1 MSSLVTASADIIRSA
16 EFETPPLDAGTG
28 SDREN
33 PRYHPDEES
42 PPLIEVAA
50 FDIDGTLTRRDVEE
64 SLILK
69 LIKEDRLFGTAIKL
83 LFLSALRT
91 ARRPPDFESFK
102 EGVWSSFAEVSDER
116 LAEAINSFKAL
127 SLPALIKPAAVAEI
141 EFCRAAGWKVVL
153 VTGAINPLAEAIA
166 TLVCADHVIGTSFR
180 IDAGQEGL
188 RLRRADVNT
197 GPSKVRRLTEWADST
212 FGRGAWRFR
221 RAYSDHH
228 SDLPLLSSVSEPV
241 AVCPTWRLRA
251 VARRRSWQIVE
262 W

>member
-1 MSSLVTASADIIRSA
+1 MNSFVTASPDMIRSA
-16 EFETPPLDAGTG
+16 EFETPPLSEGAG
-28 SDREN
+28 SDRE
-33 PRYHPDEES
+33 PTYHPDQEI

-64 SLILK
+64 TLILK
-69 LIKEDRLFGTAIKL
+69 LIKEDRLFRTAFKL
-83 LFLSALRT
+83 LALSALRK
-91 ARRPPDFESFK
+91 ARMPPDFEAFK
-102 EGVWSSFAEVSDER
+102 ESVWSSLAEVSDER
-116 LAEAINSFKAL
+116 LATAINSFNAV
-127 SLPALIKPAAVAEI
+127 SLPALIKPAAIAEI
-141 EFCRAAGWKVVL
+141 GYCRAAGWKVVL

-166 TLVCADHVIGTSFR
+166 TLVCADHVIATSFR

-197 GPSKVRRLTEWADST
+197 GPSKVKRLTEWADST

-228 SDLPLLSSVSEPV
+228 SDLPILSSVSEPV
-241 AVCPTWRLRA
+241 AVCPTRRLRS
-251 VARRRSWQIVE
+251 VARRRNWQIVE

>member
-28 SDREN
+28 SDGEN
-33 PRYHPDEES
+33 RRNHPEEES

-50 FDIDGTLTRRDVEE
+50 FDIDGTLTWRDVEE

-69 LIKEDRLFGTAIKL
+69 LIKEDRLFGTAIRL

-153 VTGAINPLAEAIA
+153 VTGAIDPLAEAIA
-166 TLVCADHVIGTSFR
+166 ALVCADHVIATSFR
-180 IDAGQEGL
+180 ISAGQEGL

-241 AVCPTWRLRA
+241 AVCPTRRLRA

>member
-1 MSSLVTASADIIRSA
+1 MNSFVTASADMIRSV
-16 EFETPPLDAGTG
+16 EFETSPLTEGAG

-33 PRYHPDEES
+33 PRYYPEEEK
-42 PPLIEVAA
+42 PPLIEVVA

-64 SLILK
+64 TLILK
-69 LIKEDRLFGTAIKL
+69 LIKDDRLFRIALKL
-83 LFLSALRT
+83 LALSALRK
-91 ARRPPDFESFK
+91 ARMPPDFETFK

-116 LAEAINSFKAL
+116 LAEAINSFKAAP
-127 SLPALIKPAAVAEI
+127 LPGLIKPAAAAEI
-141 EFCRAAGWKVVL
+141 GLCRAAGWKVVL

-166 TLVCADHVIGTSFR
+166 ALVGADHVIATGFR
-180 IDAGQEGL
+180 IDAGPGGI

-197 GPSKVRRLTEWADST
+197 GPSKVRRLTGWADST

-251 VARRRSWQIVE
+251 AARRRSWKIVE